1 MKKIIS
7 LAVAFI
13 MTAAILIPASSY
25 ESYGA
30 VSVRTSMP
38 SYSSVEGRTY
48 YYTNNNVFYKNDL
61 APNQKYLS
69 SYKGYCTG
77 NCTWYAFARASEMNG
92 KWINSNFRWSASK
105 WWDLNKQNNYYP
117 YGTTPKVGA
126 IACYDNHV
134 AVVEKV
140 VNGQPY
146 VSESGW
152 KTSSK
157 KPTSASD
164 IYFHYG
170 KPWYS
175 SPKGYIY
182 VNDAA
187 SNNVT
192 NVNYTVKVTAK
203 DLNMRSGPS
212 TSYKKYGYIKPGTY
226 EISQESNG
234 WGKLASNGYWISLK
248 YTTKVSS
255 GSSSGS
261 TVDTGTAVNYN
272 VKIAITNLNMRTGP
286 STSYAKK
293 GYAKPGT
300 YTITKESNGWGKL
313 SGSGYWVALKY
324 TTKTGNAA
332 NNGDSNSSSSASMY
346 KVKINAIGLRMRSG
360 PGTNYSMKG
369 IVIKGSTY
377 DIVDT
382 KNGWGQIG
390 KNGYWIKL
398 SYTIPVNSEFNVK
411 VTAKD
416 LNMRTG
422 PGILHSKKGYIKPGT
437 HTIKR
442 TDGGWGQLKSNGY
455 WIKLS
460 YTKIV

>member
-38 SYSSVEGRTY
+38 SYSSVEGKTY

-182 VNDAA
+182 V
-187 SNNVT
+187 
-192 NVNYTVKVTAK
+192 
-203 DLNMRSGPS
+203 
-212 TSYKKYGYIKPGTY
+212 
-226 EISQESNG
+226 
-234 WGKLASNGYWISLK
+234 
-248 YTTKVSS
+248 
-255 GSSSGS
+255 
-261 TVDTGTAVNYN
+261 
-272 VKIAITNLNMRTGP
+272 
-286 STSYAKK
+286 
-293 GYAKPGT
+293 
-300 YTITKESNGWGKL
+300 
-313 SGSGYWVALKY
+313 
-324 TTKTGNAA
+324 
-332 NNGDSNSSSSASMY
+332 
-346 KVKINAIGLRMRSG
+346 
-360 PGTNYSMKG
+360 
-369 IVIKGSTY
+369 
-377 DIVDT
+377 
-382 KNGWGQIG
+382 
-390 KNGYWIKL
+390 
-398 SYTIPVNSEFNVK
+398 
-411 VTAKD
+411 
-416 LNMRTG
+416 
-422 PGILHSKKGYIKPGT
+422 
-437 HTIKR
+437 
-442 TDGGWGQLKSNGY
+442 
-455 WIKLS
+455 
-460 YTKIV
+460 